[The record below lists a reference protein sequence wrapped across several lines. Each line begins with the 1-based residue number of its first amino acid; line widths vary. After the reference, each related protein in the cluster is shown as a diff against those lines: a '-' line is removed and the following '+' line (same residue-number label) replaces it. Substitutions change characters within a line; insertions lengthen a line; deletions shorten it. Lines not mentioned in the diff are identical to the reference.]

1 MKISPKSMFDQNTR
15 GIVKLHQLALKFSCK
30 TARRGRVTFFQRK
43 TSSLPYLHKNFE
55 TVHHQLQQLV
65 QNLERKFDNMSWF
78 AAIVFSNIA
87 GISKV
92 GRIRVRAKG
101 LRLRNN
107 REMRSCGCRTF
118 LLIKQEK

>member
-1 MKISPKSMFDQNTR
+1 MFDQNTR

-55 TVHHQLQQLV
+55 TLHQQLQQLV

-92 GRIRVRAKG
+92 GRVRIRAEG
-101 LRLRNN
+101 IRLRNI
-107 REMRSCGCRTF
+107 RETPSRWCRTF
-118 LLIKQEK
+118 LLIQQEK